1 MTITELLV
9 EISKK
14 KVDALKIAQAHIRD
28 MDNTVYHDAMA
39 DYDRYDFAE
48 QVINQILKKQNQ
60 QP

>member
-14 KVDALKIAQAHIRD
+14 KVDALKIARAHIGD
-28 MDNTVYHDAMA
+28 MDNTVYHDAME
-39 DYDRYDFAE
+39 DYYRYDQIEIA
-48 QVINQILKKQNQ
+48 INQILKEQNQ